1 MMNEHILSK
10 YQILDTKKLKRITV
24 KNKKFQSNFVHEREE
39 QPSRKR
45 DLLTFKE
52 FLGAEKD
59 FWTNF
64 FGLQ

>member
-1 MMNEHILSK
+1 MMNKHILPK

-52 FLGAEKD
+52 F
-59 FWTNF
+59 
-64 FGLQ
+64 FGH

>member
-1 MMNEHILSK
+1 MMNKHILPK

-39 QPSRKR
+39 QLSSKR

-52 FLGAEKD
+52 F
-59 FWTNF
+59 
-64 FGLQ
+64 FGR